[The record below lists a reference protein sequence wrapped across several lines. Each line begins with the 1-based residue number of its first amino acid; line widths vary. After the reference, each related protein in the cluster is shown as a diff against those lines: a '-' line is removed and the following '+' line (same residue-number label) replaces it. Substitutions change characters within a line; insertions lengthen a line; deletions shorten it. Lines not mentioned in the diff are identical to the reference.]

1 VARVSLRFLPV
12 FGFFWLKFLFCSL
25 FHGAVPES
33 TAMTAG
39 VSFFRA
45 SSVVAT
51 NIDRL
56 VIFD

>member
-25 FHGAVPES
+25 FHGTGSES

-39 VSFFRA
+39 DAFFSR
-45 SSVVAT
+45 V
-51 NIDRL
+51 IDGG
-56 VIFD
+56 DKY